1 MTSLAETIKKF
12 NSILESFLQQ
22 LSPMVGTSYHYY
34 YVKLIKVNAL
44 LPIQYFIYYAL
55 PMQDKIMSR
64 DESYFVN
71 TENHKELIQENQLAE
86 ILRLQGIWSKLND
99 ESKENVWEYFQLL
112 VITSQDYI
120 NLKK

>member
-1 MTSLAETIKKF
+1 MTSLAETIKTF

-22 LSPMVGTSYHYY
+22 VSPMVGTSYHHY

-86 ILRLQGIWSKLND
+86 ILRLQGIWSQLSD
-99 ESKENVWEYFQLL
+99 ESKENVWDIFQAL